1 MLLHWHARQ
10 NLPRFKLHPGLEPL
24 MMPRPFILA
33 LIAGLGLGGC
43 GLPGSVSSP
52 VARAGVIKSPI
63 TDLIPARDNRTAA
76 RNFVAVVEA
85 VEPVAESECRARSP
99 QYNCDFRILVD
110 DRPGMPPNAFQ
121 TVDNS
126 GRPIIAFTL
135 SLIAEVRNGD
145 ELAFIMAHEAAH
157 HIAGHLDRQRLNASL
172 GAQVFGQL
180 AGTMGGG
187 DAESIRVAQE
197 LGAAVGARSYSRD
210 FELEA
215 DALGTIIA
223 ARSGF
228 NPLIGA
234 EFFFRIPD
242 PGNRFLGTHPGN
254 AERVAVVRETAA
266 SLGLY

>member
-1 MLLHWHARQ
+1 
-10 NLPRFKLHPGLEPL
+10 
-24 MMPRPFILA
+24 MMPRPLLLV
-33 LIAGLGLGGC
+33 LIAGLGLAGC
-43 GLPGSVSSP
+43 SLPDPVAGP
-52 VARAGVIKSPI
+52 VARAGAIKTPV
-63 TDLIPARDNRTAA
+63 TDLIASRDNRTAA

-99 QYNCDFRILVD
+99 QFNCDFRILVD

-121 TVDNS
+121 TVDDS

-157 HIAGHLDRQRLNASL
+157 HIAGHLDRQRTNATL
-172 GAQVFGQL
+172 GAAVFGQL

-215 DALGTIIA
+215 DSLGTIIS
-223 ARSGF
+223 ARAGF
-228 NPLIGA
+228 NPLVGA

-242 PGNRFLGTHPGN
+242 PGNRFLGTHPAN

>member
-1 MLLHWHARQ
+1 MT
-10 NLPRFKLHPGLEPL
+10 
-24 MMPRPFILA
+24 PRPLLLA
-33 LIAGLGLGGC
+33 LIVGLGLTGC
-43 GLPGSVSSP
+43 SLPGP
-52 VARAGVIKSPI
+52 VAGPAERVGVTRTPVS
-63 TDLIPARDNRTAA
+63 DLIPSRDNRAAA

-99 QYNCDFRILVD
+99 QFNCDFRILVD

-121 TVDNS
+121 TVDDA

-157 HIAGHLDRQRLNASL
+157 HIAGHLERQRMNATL
-172 GAQVFGQL
+172 GAAVFGQL

-215 DALGTIIA
+215 DSLGTIIA
-223 ARSGF
+223 ARAGY
-228 NPLIGA
+228 NPLLGA
-234 EFFFRIPD
+234 QFFFRIPD
-242 PGNRFLGTHPGN
+242 PGNRFLGTHPAN
-254 AERVAVVRETAA
+254 AERVAVVQRTAA
-266 SLGLY
+266 SLGIY